1 MTKQQLLALLHKH
14 AIDVARFG
22 TGSAKML
29 AHLLAEIADGETLLA
44 EVDGRLVRR
53 VSVLGVDVFAD
64 IDGKH
69 FRLVEDRQI
78 FRDGRE
84 RRRKM
89 PTSVSEKLHQGEEVL
104 AAVTRALG
112 EEIGISEFT
121 LLSSTPRTRTETEDS
136 PSYPGILS
144 EYTKYEVDVLIASS
158 AYKAEGYQEIQT
170 DKTTHFVWVSTDERR
185 KT

>member
-1 MTKQQLLALLHKH
+1 MTEQQLLALLQKH

-22 TGSAKML
+22 TGSAKTL

-44 EVDGRLVRR
+44 EVNGRLMRR

-64 IDGKH
+64 IDGKR
-69 FRLVEDRQI
+69 FQLVEDRQV
-78 FRDGRE
+78 FTDGRE

-89 PTSVSEKLHQGEEVL
+89 PTSISEKLHQDEDVL

-112 EEIGISEFT
+112 EEIGLSEFA
-121 LLSSTPRTRTETEDS
+121 LLTPTPCTRTEMEDS

-158 AYKAEGYQEIQT
+158 AYKAEGYREIQT
-170 DKTTHFVWVSTDERR
+170 DKTTHFVWVQTERR
-185 KT
+185 KK

>member
-1 MTKQQLLALLHKH
+1 MTEQQLLALLHKH
-14 AIDVARFG
+14 AIDVACFG
-22 TGSAKML
+22 TGSAKTL

-44 EVDGRLVRR
+44 EVDSRLVRR

-64 IDGKH
+64 IDGKC
-69 FRLVEDRQI
+69 FCLVEDRQVLN
-78 FRDGRE
+78 DGRE

-89 PTSVSEKLHQGEEVL
+89 PTSISEKLHQGEDVL
-104 AAVTRALG
+104 AAVSRALD

-121 LLSSTPRTRTETEDS
+121 LLSPTPRTRTEVEDS

-158 AYKAEGYQEIQT
+158 AYKAEGYREVQS
-170 DKTTHFVWVSTDERR
+170 DKTTHFVWVPTERR
-185 KT
+185 KR

>member
-1 MTKQQLLALLHKH
+1 MNEEQLVALLQKH
-14 AIDVARFG
+14 AIDTTRFG
-22 TGSAKML
+22 TGSAKTL
-29 AHLLAEIADGETLLA
+29 THLLAEIVCGETLLV

-64 IDGKH
+64 IDCSRVH
-69 FRLVEDRQI
+69 LVEDRQV
-78 FRDGRE
+78 FTDGRE

-89 PTSVSEKLHQGEEVL
+89 PTSISEKLHQGEDVL

-112 EEIGISEFT
+112 EEIGISKF
-121 LLSSTPRTRTETEDS
+121 LLLTPIPHPRTEPEDS

-158 AYKAEGYQEIQT
+158 EYRVEGYQEIQP
-170 DKTTHFVWVSTDERR
+170 DKTTYFVWVAAERGG
-185 KT
+185 KE